1 MMKNQLTVT
10 IFVLFST
17 LLTSLQVSSTELLS
31 GAELINNNCAR
42 CHNSRPIQEFS
53 KSEWKVI
60 MPHMR
65 EKAHLKGAE
74 VQAILEFMEIAT
86 TPAQAMNVKEV
97 VNIAADPK
105 EVLTRYGCQGCH
117 QVQGAGGTLGPSL
130 DNVISEKGRAF
141 FLRKVK
147 EPQFNNA
154 SSAMPQ
160 MPITDEELEALAE
173 FLSSK

>member
-1 MMKNQLTVT
+1 MKNRVIAS
-10 IFVLFST
+10 IFLLFVS
-17 LLTSLQVSSTELLS
+17 LIASLQVSSSEPLS

-53 KSEWKVI
+53 MSEWRVI

-65 EKAHLKGAE
+65 EKAHLTGSE
-74 VQAILEFMEIAT
+74 VQAILKFMEIAA
-86 TPAQAMNVKEV
+86 TPAQATKIIEPI
-97 VNIAADPK
+97 NIAVDPRD
-105 EVLTRYGCQGCH
+105 VLTRYGCQGCH

-147 EPQFNNA
+147 EPQFNN
-154 SSAMPQ
+154 SSSSMPQ
-160 MPITDEELEALAE
+160 MPITDEELTALAE
-173 FLSSK
+173 FLSPK

>member
-1 MMKNQLTVT
+1 MKHQFT
-10 IFVLFST
+10 INILVLFIS
-17 LLTSLQVSSTELLS
+17 LFTSLHVNSSEPLS

-53 KSEWKVI
+53 MSEWKVI

-65 EKAHLKGAE
+65 EKAHLTGTE
-74 VQAILEFMEIAT
+74 VQAILNFMEIAA
-86 TPAQAMNVKEV
+86 TPAKAVKVIEPV
-97 VNIAADPK
+97 TIAVDPR

-130 DNVISEKGRAF
+130 DNVISDRGKAF

-160 MPITDEELEALAE
+160 MPITDEELEVLAE
-173 FLSSK
+173 FLSPK

>member
-1 MMKNQLTVT
+1 MMKNLLTIT
-10 IFVLFST
+10 IFVLFAT
-17 LLTSLQVSSTELLS
+17 LLTSLQASSTEPLS

-53 KSEWKVI
+53 MSEWKII

-65 EKAHLKGAE
+65 EKAHLTGKE
-74 VQAILEFMEIAT
+74 VEAILKFMEIAS
-86 TPAQAMNVKEV
+86 TPAQASNVIKPAKYAVE
-97 VNIAADPK
+97 PK

-117 QVQGAGGTLGPSL
+117 QVQGTGGTLGPSL
-130 DNVISEKGRAF
+130 DNVISERGRAY

-147 EPQFNNA
+147 EPQFNNS

-160 MPITDEELEALAE
+160 MPITEEELNALAD
-173 FLSSK
+173 FLSPK

>member
-1 MMKNQLTVT
+1 MKNQITIN
-10 IFVLFST
+10 IFVLLVSLF
-17 LLTSLQVSSTELLS
+17 TSLHVDSSEPLS

-53 KSEWKVI
+53 MSEWKVI

-65 EKAHLKGAE
+65 EKAHLTGAE
-74 VQAILEFMEIAT
+74 VQAILTFMEIAA
-86 TPAQAMNVKEV
+86 TPARAEKV
-97 VNIAADPK
+97 VAPEIVSVDPR

-130 DNVISEKGRAF
+130 DNIISDKGRAF

-160 MPITDEELEALAE
+160 MPITDEELEVLAE
-173 FLSSK
+173 FLSPK